1 VKHSATKSS
10 GGLLIEEPLQ
20 AFWTTYDPL
29 DLASGSLD
37 PLGFARGYLALADRF
52 LPSFTTVTTIPRYV
66 SMLCAALRAVQTHY
80 RHESGIASSKDRQER
95 LKLVKSFE
103 RAWALAC
110 GLASGDTSIGQEA
123 TRGLRGIRYVSR
135 RLETL
140 SGREKYIQTGSFNL
154 LSNQVRYGGIGIYST
169 FLEECHL
176 ASMQSFTLRPLGEA
190 LADAFPNPASGT
202 PIHDEDARLSLETLQ
217 EWGSRAHVG
226 AFTTLEGAILAEAL
240 GGGEEADHPD
250 YVRWAALRMLV
261 KLNPQPGHDEGEL
274 LRSLAIELG
283 SGTFDKL
290 GVPSVCLTQI
300 AATLQILEP
309 FELFYQGAIY
319 LFERI
324 RGAASDE
331 IEASLSD
338 LARLEPVKEADVAIR
353 KSAAELWRSL
363 QAAREVN
370 PLTTGEVQAV
380 LRESGIL
387 SLADDVLRQP
397 TDASEI
403 MRLVLRR
410 HGQVQSGKF
419 DKGLPKAA
427 WTRLTDNDKV
437 RLTAQ
442 RHQLAAS
449 QRPAGWKD
457 VGRHPYRTGS
467 AFAFIQACEI
477 D

>member
-1 VKHSATKSS
+1 MNHLATKST
-10 GGLLIEEPLQ
+10 GGLLIEQPLQ
-20 AFWTTYDPL
+20 IFWTTYDPL

-66 SMLCAALRAVQTHY
+66 SMLCAALRAVQTHH
-80 RHESGIASSKDRQER
+80 RHEPGIASSKLRQER

-110 GLASGDTSIGQEA
+110 GLASLDPNIGQDA
-123 TRGLRGIRYVSR
+123 TRGLRGIRYVNR

-169 FLEECHL
+169 FMEECHL
-176 ASMQSFTLRPLGEA
+176 ASMQNFTLRPLGEA
-190 LADAFPNPASGT
+190 LADAFPMPAQGV
-202 PIHDEDARLSLETLQ
+202 HEEDARLSLDALR
-217 EWGSRAHVG
+217 EWGSRAHIG
-226 AFTTLEGAILAEAL
+226 AFTSQEGAILAEAL
-240 GGGEEADHPD
+240 RGGEEADHPD
-250 YVRWAALRMLV
+250 HVRSASLRMLV
-261 KLNPQPGHDEGEL
+261 KLNPQPGQDEGEL
-274 LRSLAIELG
+274 LRNLAINLG
-283 SGTFDKL
+283 SGRFNKL
-290 GVPSVCLTQI
+290 GVSSNCLTQI
-300 AATLQILEP
+300 AATLRILEP
-309 FELFYQGAIY
+309 FEQFYQGVIF

-324 RGAASDE
+324 RAAASDE
-331 IEASLSD
+331 TEASLSD
-338 LARLEPVKEADVAIR
+338 LAGLDPVGEADGAIR
-353 KSAAELWRSL
+353 KSAAALRNSL
-363 QAAREVN
+363 QAAREIN
-370 PLTTGEVQAV
+370 PTTAGEVEVV

-387 SLADDVLRQP
+387 ALADDVLRQSADP
-397 TDASEI
+397 SEI

-427 WTRLTDNDKV
+427 WTRLTNDDKV

-442 RHQLAAS
+442 RHQLATS

-467 AFAFIQACEI
+467 AFAFIQACDI
-477 D
+477 T